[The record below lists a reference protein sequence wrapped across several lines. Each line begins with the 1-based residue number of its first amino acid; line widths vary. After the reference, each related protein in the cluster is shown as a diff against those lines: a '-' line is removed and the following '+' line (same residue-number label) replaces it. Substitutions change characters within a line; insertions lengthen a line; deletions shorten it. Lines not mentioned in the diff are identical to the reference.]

1 MIRRII
7 ATEVFGVAETQFRI
21 VAENV
26 GGGFGMKGGLYPE
39 YVLAALAARLVGRP
53 VKWIAERSEGLQSDE
68 HCRDN
73 ITEAELGLDR
83 DGRFLAFSVRS
94 FCNIGAYYT
103 SDRNAGPPTNNIGV
117 LAGTYLIPAIPV
129 QNPALITHTLNNP
142 PSSGPR
148 PP

>member
-39 YVLAALAARLVGRP
+39 YVLAALSARLVGRP

-83 DGRFLAFSVRS
+83 DGRFLAFSV
-94 FCNIGAYYT
+94 
-103 SDRNAGPPTNNIGV
+103 PTFSN
-117 LAGTYLIPAIPV
+117 IPAYSTSY
-129 QNPALITHTLNNP
+129 ANP
-142 PSSGPR
+142 P
-148 PP
+148 